1 MRIKLP
7 HNSCL
12 IPFYPFRPNSQM
24 LTVTKTEARYIRV
37 QEGAAA
43 GSLRITVPKAIA
55 ENLDI
60 KKGDTVKVFQE
71 GKRIVAE
78 ATE

>member
-1 MRIKLP
+1 
-7 HNSCL
+7 
-12 IPFYPFRPNSQM
+12 M